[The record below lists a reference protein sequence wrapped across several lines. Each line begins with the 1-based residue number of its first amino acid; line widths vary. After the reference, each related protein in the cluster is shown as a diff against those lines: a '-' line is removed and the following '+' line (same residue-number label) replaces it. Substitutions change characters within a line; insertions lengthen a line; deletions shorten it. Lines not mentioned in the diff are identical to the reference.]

1 MSGPNAIMPIVSRT
15 SEGRLILFTTTQS
28 DVRTLVRM
36 GVGRLVG
43 IT

>member
-1 MSGPNAIMPIVSRT
+1 MSGQNAIMPIGSRT
-15 SEGRLILFTTTQS
+15 FEGRLTLFTTTQS